1 VNLTHAAILGALLAG
16 GLCFAGWVQ
25 IAPAQNPQTAP
36 SNQDTAKPATTQTNT
51 EQSAEQSA
59 DPSDQPMSVADAAR
73 LARANKP
80 ASNKPV
86 KKYDDDTLPRSTPL
100 TEKKKPAN
108 GSAPSHSMVELPAEE
123 MKGKLVLLDFWAS
136 WCGPCRAGV
145 PNVQRMQSVYGG
157 EDFMVISVSEDED
170 EATWHNYV
178 ANHQMTWTQ
187 RYDEDDSLQHE
198 FQVGAL
204 PTYIL
209 LDRDGQEIQRWVG
222 EDPGRSIL
230 ERIGPDVKRRLQSK
244 QSDTTAEN

>member
-1 VNLTHAAILGALLAG
+1 MNLTRATILGTLLAG

-25 IAPAQNPQTAP
+25 SAPAQNQQTP
-36 SNQDTAKPATTQTNT
+36 SNQDPAKPVAQQTSA
-51 EQSAEQSA
+51 EQSAEQT
-59 DPSDQPMSVADAAR
+59 DQPMSLADAAR

-80 ASNKPV
+80 ASAGKPV

-100 TEKKKPAN
+100 TEKKKPADGGAVN
-108 GSAPSHSMVELPAEE
+108 TSAVELPVEE

-145 PNVQRMQSVYGG
+145 PNVARMQSVYGG
-157 EDFMVISVSEDED
+157 EDFMIISISEDED
-170 EATWHNYV
+170 ERTWHSYV
-178 ANHQMTWTQ
+178 SNHQMTWTQ
-187 RYDEDDSLQHE
+187 RYDADDSLQHQ

-230 ERIGPDVKRRLQSK
+230 ERIGPEVKRRLQSRE
-244 QSDTTAEN
+244 SDSTAEN